1 MDYDRS
7 KVVVLTD
14 DVGNEMEIEYIDST
28 DFEGKRYALFMP
40 LENDDDEVIIMQY
53 DNVSEDYD
61 SFLPVSEQRILEGVY
76 ETLRKKYAPL
86 LEQLDQQLGESES

>member
-1 MDYDRS
+1 MNIYQTRYLHKENRDDYDKAVS
-7 KVVVLTD
+7 
-14 DVGNEMEIEYIDST
+14 
-28 DFEGKRYALFMP
+28 YANAQ